1 MRGVHGDVFDS
12 HIGVIK
18 EYQGV
23 TELNDNDNRRS
34 ISGKNELCDPEL

>member
-1 MRGVHGDVFDS
+1 MGQYMLFVGCTALL
-12 HIGVIK
+12 